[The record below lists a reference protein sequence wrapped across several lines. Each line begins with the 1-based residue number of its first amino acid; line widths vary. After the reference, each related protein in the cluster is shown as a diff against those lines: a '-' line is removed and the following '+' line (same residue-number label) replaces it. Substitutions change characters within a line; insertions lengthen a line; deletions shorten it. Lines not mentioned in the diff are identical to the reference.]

1 MSAVTHEEK
10 NEHNSVLK
18 YPLSLLSSKPA
29 EIVLGFLEPG
39 SSPGVGRGGT
49 SLARCDKPRAEAGPG
64 SGESQQ
70 DDSGVRGTFGSGCC
84 DACSAG
90 EGQLGHLQDGN
101 KIMGEK
107 EPLCLRKANPS
118 EIGPPKNG

>member
-18 YPLSLLSSKPA
+18 YPYLCFSANLQRLSWVFWSLAPA
-29 EIVLGFLEPG
+29 LGLGE
-39 SSPGVGRGGT
+39 VGRASLSVTNPEPRQVQGGG
-49 SLARCDKPRAEAGPG
+49 K
-64 SGESQQ
+64 SQQ

-101 KIMGEK
+101 KIVGEK
-107 EPLCLRKANPS
+107 EPLCLRKAKPS